1 MVPLYSVSRI
11 NDTPSGYRIL
21 FLTRLIGET
30 MLQNINSAI
39 DTFQGTKTQ
48 FVKTFVKNEELA
60 KPLNTFI
67 EAQTLYA
74 KAVAVEVNKFFTTL
88 GLSAYTFDAKKAF
101 SKTK

>member
-1 MVPLYSVSRI
+1 
-11 NDTPSGYRIL
+11 
-21 FLTRLIGET
+21 
-30 MLQNINSAI
+30 MLQNINTAI
-39 DTFQGTKTQ
+39 DSFQDAKKQ

-88 GLSAYTFDAKKAF
+88 GMSAYTFDAKKAF